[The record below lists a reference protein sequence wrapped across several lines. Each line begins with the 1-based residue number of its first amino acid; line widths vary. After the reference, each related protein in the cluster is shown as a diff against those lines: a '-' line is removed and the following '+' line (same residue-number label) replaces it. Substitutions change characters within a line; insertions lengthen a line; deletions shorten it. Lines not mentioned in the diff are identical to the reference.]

1 MQPNSP
7 LLTKIK
13 SPYVTFLKFL
23 NSCHAIFSCCPIF
36 FVLFLDYYLEAH
48 LICDL
53 LDQTPSLT
61 LLQWI
66 SAEDTTWAPSGLH
79 PYCEDSRGWNQSSR
93 RLFKREESTGS
104 KRLFIP
110 CLGRQQSQ
118 RNMHLI
124 QTLLYSQW
132 KLNLCE
138 VGER

>member
-1 MQPNSP
+1 M
-7 LLTKIK
+7 L
-13 SPYVTFLKFL
+13 F
-23 NSCHAIFSCCPIF
+23 FSCCPIF

-48 LICDL
+48 LNCDL
-53 LDQTPSLT
+53 LDQTPSLS

-93 RLFKREESTGS
+93 RLFKRVESIGS
-104 KRLFIP
+104 KRLFIS

-124 QTLLYSQW
+124 QALPLQPVKAKS
-132 KLNLCE
+132 LRSGGE
-138 VGER
+138 VGLSSPLKKGTKNSAHTL